1 MQCVQEDAGVRVDA
15 ETNHLGFD
23 VLPLFIIIL
32 FSVKVGLNVGIFIAV
47 KFISVQRIII
57 KATIVLQQALI
68 IIKQIVTALLII
80 NKVNEMNYSQISKH
94 KNDLIAQQNSL
105 YYKSKYLL
113 ILTDQQNFKMQE
125 ALISF
130 LIILCYGLI
139 HRRKFC

>member
-32 FSVKVGLNVGIFIAV
+32 FSVKVDPNVGIFIAV
-47 KFISVQRIII
+47 KFTSVQRVI

-68 IIKQIVTALLII
+68 TIKQIVTALLII
-80 NKVNEMNYSQISKH
+80 NKLNEMNYSQIFKG

-130 LIILCYGLI
+130 LIILYYGLI

>member
-1 MQCVQEDAGVRVDA
+1 MDA

-32 FSVKVGLNVGIFIAV
+32 FSVKVNPNLGKLITV
-47 KFISVQRIII
+47 KFISVQGIII

-80 NKVNEMNYSQISKH
+80 NKLNEMNYSQILKG

-130 LIILCYGLI
+130 LIILYYGLI

>member
-57 KATIVLQQALI
+57 KATIIHQALI

-130 LIILCYGLI
+130 LIILYYGLI

>member
-1 MQCVQEDAGVRVDA
+1 MQCVQEDADVRVDA

-57 KATIVLQQALI
+57 KATIIHQALI

-130 LIILCYGLI
+130 LIILYYGLI

>member
-1 MQCVQEDAGVRVDA
+1 MDA

-57 KATIVLQQALI
+57 KATIIHQALI

-130 LIILCYGLI
+130 LIILYYGLI

>member
-1 MQCVQEDAGVRVDA
+1 MDA

-57 KATIVLQQALI
+57 KATIIHQALI